1 MKTPKDITFSH
12 LPFVPVV
19 GQVIYVEPRHDAA
32 LNDFIRSHYDWLL
45 DVFLEHGLHFCYLPL
60 LMEQTLRYNAPY
72 LKRKSM
78 NEEAPSIYGYAE
90 EGAIDRPMLVFAA
103 DGVEA
108 GAEHTFTLKAVPLDK
123 GLLSTRKRM
132 FRKLAEKVWQM
143 TDYKS
148 LHQEEESRKR
158 NEILIKKVVCE
169 LQTKLLEKEQEF
181 AAETMRL
188 VDEANMRQLFAKKYN
203 ESLGIREN
211 FPDDGN
217 FYLVELEYPEIKQPK
232 REPPQKEPEP
242 PRKDSGNSEG
252 VKFSLRR
259 RPEREIPKE
268 YLSKPKVRLYR
279 GKKPE
284 TISKERESL
293 REELF
298 RPEKAEIVDALFDS
312 ESRKIAEELLQRVDA
327 LRNRGVNTMLI
338 HQLIDAHERLSR
350 IRITKDFRI
359 ILTDY
364 DNMEIE
370 MTMLP
375 KAVFLLFLR
384 HPEGIRFKELSEH
397 YSELYDIYRRMQPI
411 GTTEKQKQSVRDVTD
426 PCKNSINEKCAQIR
440 KAFVT
445 AFDEHLASHYF
456 VTGKRGEPK
465 GIQLPRELVK
475 WEK

>member
-32 LNDFIRSHYDWLL
+32 LNAFIRSHYDWLIDL
-45 DVFLEHGLHFCYLPL
+45 FCQHGLHFCYLPL

-72 LKRKSM
+72 LKRK
-78 NEEAPSIYGYAE
+78 NLHLEAPSIFDYAA
-90 EGAIDRPMLVFAA
+90 EGTIDRPMLVFAA
-103 DGVEA
+103 DAVEA
-108 GAEHTFTLKAVPLDK
+108 SAEHTFTLKAVAMDK
-123 GLLSTRKRM
+123 GLLFSRKRM

-143 TDYKS
+143 TSFKS
-148 LHQEEESRKR
+148 VSDEQKLRNREGILLNEELQKRWTRLADKIRLFRVETEKLIEEARVNQKEEPYIRLSLREPTFRRWQTPIEEELKMRRLRRESEKAKT
-158 NEILIKKVVCE
+158 ETDSEKK
-169 LQTKLLEKEQEF
+169 
-181 AAETMRL
+181 
-188 VDEANMRQLFAKKYN
+188 
-203 ESLGIREN
+203 G
-211 FPDDGN
+211 DDG
-217 FYLVELEYPEIKQPK
+217 
-232 REPPQKEPEP
+232 
-242 PRKDSGNSEG
+242 GG
-252 VKFSLRR
+252 VKFSLRKSDR
-259 RPEREIPKE
+259 YIEPKE
-268 YLSKPKVRLYR
+268 KT
-279 GKKPE
+279 PE
-284 TISKERESL
+284 DIEKERKSL
-293 REELF
+293 EQELF
-298 RPEKAEIVDALFDS
+298 RPEKIEIVDALFDS
-312 ESRKIAEELLQRVDA
+312 ESIKITEDLLRCVDA

-338 HQLIDAHERLSR
+338 HQIIDAHERLSR

-370 MTMLP
+370 MTALP

-384 HPEGIRFKELSEH
+384 HPEGIRFKELPDH
-397 YSELYDIYRRMQPI
+397 YVELYDIYRRMQPI

-475 WEK
+475 WEE